1 MNSTLS
7 VTAITYYRVL
17 QKLSIAAEKHN
28 PKAPH
33 AASTTF
39 FPTISDYRT
48 TTRRSFSFPAWAMDA
63 ARIPQDSL
71 FNMRGAY
78 LGHYRGP
85 GAPSFAHLRR
95 VGGKPPAPPFVPR
108 TWSLE
113 PGQRKA

>member
-39 FPTISDYRT
+39 FPAISDYRT
-48 TTRRSFSFPAWAMDA
+48 AARRSFSFPAWAMDA
-63 ARIPQDSL
+63 PRIAQDSL
-71 FNMRGAY
+71 FNMEERTQANTEG
-78 LGHYRGP
+78 R
-85 GAPSFAHLRR
+85 
-95 VGGKPPAPPFVPR
+95 PPATIHTRP
-108 TWSLE
+108 TSNLE
-113 PGQRKA
+113 PQQRKA